1 MRPVNL
7 IPPED
12 RRGDK
17 APLRTG
23 AFAYVLVSGLGLL
36 LLAVVVTALT
46 SKQISDREATKETLE
61 QELTEVS
68 AQAESLRAFTD
79 FRTAQEARTAT
90 VSSLAQSRFDWERV
104 MNELAL
110 ILPDDI
116 WLINLTGTVSPAV
129 QVKNSAEV
137 TTRDS
142 VAGPALELI
151 GCAPSQDSVA
161 AFIAALEDI
170 DGVTRVGV
178 KASERPEQQDDGEAA
193 AASAGG
199 GASDAV
205 DDDCRTTDEI
215 VKFEIVVAFDAV
227 PTPATATAA
236 PAAPASVAPSGD
248 DPQLAD
254 AQTEQA
260 VQRSSTKEQTA
271 KAKQA
276 QENLIPGG

>member
-7 IPPED
+7 IPAED

-46 SKQISDREATKETLE
+46 SKQISDRESEKQTLE
-61 QELTEVS
+61 QELADVT
-68 AQAESLRAFTD
+68 AQADSLRAFSD
-79 FRTAQEARTAT
+79 FRLMQESRTST

-104 MNELAL
+104 MNELSL

-116 WLINLTGTVSPAV
+116 WLIKLTGTVSPAI
-129 QVKNSAEV
+129 QLQDGAEIP
-137 TTRDS
+137 TRES
-142 VAGPALELI
+142 VAGPALELV
-151 GCAPSQDSVA
+151 GCAPDQDAVA
-161 AFIAALEDI
+161 GFVATLEDI

-178 KASERPEQQDDGEAA
+178 SSAERPEQQDGEPAA
-193 AASAGG
+193 AAPTGG
-199 GASDAV
+199 GGSEAA

-227 PTPATATAA
+227 PVPAAATATLPVPA
-236 PAAPASVAPSGD
+236 PTAPSGD
-248 DPQLAD
+248 GEQLTD

-260 VQRSSTKEQTA
+260 PQQASTNAQTA
-271 KAKQA
+271 KAEQA
-276 QENLIPGG
+276 QENLVPGG

>member
-46 SKQISDREATKETLE
+46 SKQISDREAKKQTLE
-61 QELTEVS
+61 QELADVTV
-68 AQAESLRAFTD
+68 QAESLRAFSD
-79 FRTAQEARTAT
+79 FRTVQQNRTAT
-90 VSSLAQSRFDWERV
+90 VTSLAQSRFDWERV

-116 WLINLTGTVSPAV
+116 WLVNLTGTVSPAV

-151 GCAPSQDSVA
+151 GCAPSQDAVA

-178 KASERPEQQDDGEAA
+178 KAAERPEQQDDGEPA

-205 DDDCRTTDEI
+205 GDDCRTTDEI

-227 PTPATATAA
+227 PTPAAATAA
-236 PAAPASVAPSGD
+236 PSAPAPVAPSGD
-248 DPQLAD
+248 GAQLAD
-254 AQTEQA
+254 TQTEQA

-271 KAKQA
+271 KAEQA

>member
-7 IPPED
+7 IPAED

-46 SKQISDREATKETLE
+46 SKQITDREAKKVTLE
-61 QELTEVS
+61 QELADVS
-68 AQAESLRAFTD
+68 AQAESLRAFSD
-79 FRTAQEARTAT
+79 FRTMQEARTAT

-104 MNELAL
+104 INELSL

-129 QVKNSAEV
+129 QVSKGAEI
-137 TTRDS
+137 TTRDT
-142 VAGPALELI
+142 VAGPALEI
-151 GCAPSQDSVA
+151 VGCGPSHDAVA
-161 AFIAALEDI
+161 AFVAALEDI

-178 KASERPEQQDDGEAA
+178 NSAERAEQQDGDTTAA
-193 AASAGG
+193 PSGG
-199 GASDAV
+199 GSGTV
-205 DDDCRTTDEI
+205 EDDCRTTDEI

-227 PTPATATAA
+227 PVPAAATAA
-236 PAAPASVAPSGD
+236 PPVPAPTAPSGD
-248 DPQLAD
+248 DAQLAD

-271 KAKQA
+271 KAEQA
-276 QENLIPGG
+276 KENLIPGG